1 MAQERVT
8 QGQVTQG
15 QVTQG
20 QVTQGEPIDGDYDYI
35 IVGAG
40 SAGCLL
46 ANRLSADPAKRILI
60 LEAGGNDNW
69 IWFHIPVGYLFAIG
83 NPRSD
88 WCFKTEPEPG
98 LNGRSLNYPRGKVI
112 GGSSAIN
119 AMIYMRGQ
127 AADYDH
133 WRQLG
138 LNGWG
143 WDDVLPFFKRHENHF
158 MGESAAHAIGGEW
171 HIEAPRVRWD
181 LLDAFRAAAEQ
192 AGIKSIAD
200 FNCGDNEGCCA
211 FHVNQRRGRRVS
223 AARAFLKPVLKRTN
237 LRLETRCLVEGLTF
251 EGRRAVGVRWRQG
264 GAMRSARCRGEI
276 VLAAG
281 AIGSP
286 QILMLSGIGP
296 AAHLRDNGIDVL
308 LERPGVGA
316 NLQDHLQ
323 LRLIYKVQGI
333 TTLNERYHAPLG
345 FVRMLAEYAL
355 FRRGP
360 LTMAPSQLG
369 LFTRSDR
376 DQPRANLQYH
386 IQPLSLDRFGEP
398 LHKFPA
404 FTASVC
410 NLRPTS
416 RGTLRLRSREPADSP
431 LIKPNYLSTDED
443 RRIATS
449 AIRLT
454 RRIAAQ
460 PALARFNPEE
470 YLPGAAARDDD
481 EAGLVKAAG
490 DIGTTIF
497 HPVGTAKMGLSS
509 DPMTVV
515 DERLRV
521 TGIEHLRVID
531 ASVMPA
537 ITSGNTNAPT
547 MMIAEKGAALL
558 REDAKA
564 HPA

>member
-1 MAQERVT
+1 MARP
-8 QGQVTQG
+8 
-15 QVTQG
+15 
-20 QVTQGEPIDGDYDYI
+20 EPIEGEYDYI

-46 ANRLSADPAKRILI
+46 ANRLSADTGKRVLV
-60 LEAGGNDNW
+60 LEAGGYDNW

-88 WCFKTEPEPG
+88 WCFKTEAEEG
-98 LNGRSLNYPRGKVI
+98 LNGRSLSYPRGKAI

-138 LNGWG
+138 LAGWA
-143 WDDVLPFFKRHENHF
+143 WDDVLPFFKKHENSF
-158 MGESAAHAIGGEW
+158 LGESEWHGVGGELR
-171 HIEAPRVRWD
+171 IEAPRVNWR

-192 AGIKSIAD
+192 AGIKSVAD
-200 FNCGDNEGCCA
+200 FNTGDNEGCCS
-211 FHVNQRRGRRVS
+211 FHVNQKRGRRWS
-223 AARAFLKPVLKRTN
+223 AATAFLKPVLHRDN
-237 LRLETRCLVEGLTF
+237 LRLETKCLVEGVAF
-251 EGRRAVGVRWRQG
+251 DGRRAVGVRWRQDG
-264 GAMRSARCRGEI
+264 RLREARCRGEI

-286 QILMLSGIGP
+286 QLLMLSGVGP
-296 AAHLRDNGIDVL
+296 AQHLVDNGIAVIAD
-308 LERPGVGA
+308 RPGVGG

-323 LRLIYKVQGI
+323 LRLIFKVEGI
-333 TTLNERYHAPLG
+333 TTLNERYHSSLG
-345 FVRMLAEYAL
+345 LARMLAEYVL

-369 LFTRSDR
+369 LFTRSDVKQER
-376 DQPRANLQYH
+376 PNLQYH
-386 IQPLSLDRFGEP
+386 VQPLSLDRFGEP
-398 LHKFPA
+398 LHRFPA
-404 FTASVC
+404 FTASVA

-416 RGTLRLRSREPADSP
+416 RGRVRLHSRDPAAAP
-431 LIKPNYLSTDED
+431 AIKPNYLSTEED
-443 RRIATS
+443 RRVAAE

-460 PALARFNPEE
+460 PALAPYRPAE
-470 YLPGAAARDDD
+470 YLPGERVRDDD
-481 EAGLVKAAG
+481 EQALVKAAG

-497 HPVGTAKMGLSS
+497 HPVGTAKMGLAS
-509 DPMTVV
+509 DPLMVV
-515 DERLRV
+515 DECLRV
-521 TGIEHLRVID
+521 AGVERLRVID
-531 ASVMPA
+531 ASIMPT

-547 MMIAEKGAALL
+547 MMIAEKGAAML
-558 REDAKA
+558 RAA
-564 HPA
+564 ART